1 MKNQKEKSLSLV
13 KEIEEALISSKN
25 LNLNSPDFPL
35 RNEQAIS
42 SFTGYKQ
49 DKSNEKDLK
58 DQINGS
64 FKKLAIQTINTLTS
78 LKSNSGNKK
87 EEKIKDYK
95 GEIEKSQKTD
105 KTPINLKKKI
115 LFDKKEV
122 FF

>member
-105 KTPINLKKKI
+105 KTPINLKKII